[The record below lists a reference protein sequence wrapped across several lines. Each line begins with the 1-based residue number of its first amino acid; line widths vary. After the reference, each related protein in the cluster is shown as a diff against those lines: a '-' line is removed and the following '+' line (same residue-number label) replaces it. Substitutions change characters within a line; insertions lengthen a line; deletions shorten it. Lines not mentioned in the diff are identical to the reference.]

1 MKRAGLLA
9 LAVAAALAGGA
20 AVSGGG
26 KPMVVAVELTPAA
39 GPPDVATGVAT
50 GPGRVLTVAH
60 VLDGTGTV
68 SVREPGGRSHAAT
81 VERVDRS
88 LDLAVLSVEGLEAP
102 RLRTGPAGGGARLLL
117 LRGDGV
123 DTVKSPVRR
132 HIVAHLVDQP
142 GAPRRPALELAADI
156 RHGDSGAP
164 VLGADGRLAGIVY
177 ARSEARPGTA
187 YAVAC
192 TGGGCD

>member
-1 MKRAGLLA
+1 MKGAALLA

-20 AVSGGG
+20 AVTGSG
-26 KPMVVAVELTPAA
+26 KPMVVAVQLTPAA
-39 GPPDVATGVAT
+39 GPPDIATGVAT

-60 VLDGTGTV
+60 VLDGAGTV
-68 SVREPGGRSHAAT
+68 SVREPGGRSHRAT
-81 VERVDRS
+81 VARVDRR
-88 LDLAVLSVEGLEAP
+88 LDLAMLAVEDLDAP
-102 RLRTGPAGGGARLLL
+102 RLRTGPTGGGARLLL

-123 DTVKSPVRR
+123 DSVKSAVRR

-142 GAPRRPALELAADI
+142 GSPRRPALELAADI

-164 VLGADGRLAGIVY
+164 VLGADGRLAGVVY
-177 ARSEARPGTA
+177 ARSEGRPGTA

-192 TGGGCD
+192 AGGGCD